1 MTNRVA
7 DRLNGLIRWAALIA
21 GLLGALTLSLQM
33 PPMQRALHWV
43 AYRLTGNLP
52 PPLVVGRNGRV
63 FLGNHP
69 GEAAGSLIADVCGAG
84 IDAGAIAH
92 AANALR
98 PLLAAGQATGLPFR
112 MLIVPTAP
120 RLYPEDLPVGTPC
133 ASPAADRLV
142 AALHDDAVI
151 YPVAPME
158 ALKPRFDVLPRHHF
172 HWAGEGPLRVAE
184 LVADAMGLTRT
195 LTLPLRPDN
204 RSSDLRGF
212 YPGMGLHDRIG
223 TPFLKAAG
231 VAQCTGAA
239 CDPAAPDDIVVYRRD
254 GPGRLLVIGD
264 SFGDEIGGDFSEYAG
279 TVWLVRMNLA
289 MAHPPALAALHP
301 DAIVV
306 VYHDAGALALD
317 AASQASLAA
326 ATTLLRELR
335 LPAGAAAR

>member
-1 MTNRVA
+1 MA
-7 DRLNGLIRWAALIA
+7 DRTKRLIRWAVLSV
-21 GLLGALTLSLQM
+21 GLLAALALAVQT
-33 PPMQRALHWV
+33 PPAQRAVHWV
-43 AYRLTGNLP
+43 AYRVTGNLP

-69 GEAAGSLIADVCGAG
+69 GEPPGSLIADVCGAG
-84 IDAGAIAH
+84 IDAAAIAH
-92 AANALR
+92 AADALR
-98 PLLAAGQATGLPFR
+98 PLLAAGRNTGLPFR

-120 RLYPEDLPVGTPC
+120 RLYPEDLPAGTAC
-133 ASPAADRLV
+133 AGPAADRLT
-142 AALHDDAVI
+142 AALNDRDVI
-151 YPVAPME
+151 YPTAAME

-184 LVADAMGLTRT
+184 LVADDMGLTRT
-195 LTLPLRPDN
+195 LTLALRPDN
-204 RSSDLRGF
+204 RASDLRGF

-239 CDPAAPDDIVVYRRD
+239 CDPAAPDDVVVYHRD
-254 GPGRLLVIGD
+254 GPDRLLVIGD

-289 MAHPPALAALHP
+289 MAHPPSLAAFHP

-326 ATTLLRELR
+326 ATRLLAELR